1 MGSMLDIG
9 SMRERIAAALSFEQS
24 VLKSGIRAEALTPLH
39 YLFTGQMELPRS
51 MFKQL
56 TGLGERV
63 ATSLLSAL
71 LGGGYLASDTPYP
84 NGAGASAAPV
94 QPGPPEAEL
103 E

>member
-56 TGLGERV
+56 AVGTAGGRLSGQRHSLSERRRRV
-63 ATSLLSAL
+63 
-71 LGGGYLASDTPYP
+71 G
-84 NGAGASAAPV
+84 GAGSTRPA
-94 QPGPPEAEL
+94 
-103 E
+103 